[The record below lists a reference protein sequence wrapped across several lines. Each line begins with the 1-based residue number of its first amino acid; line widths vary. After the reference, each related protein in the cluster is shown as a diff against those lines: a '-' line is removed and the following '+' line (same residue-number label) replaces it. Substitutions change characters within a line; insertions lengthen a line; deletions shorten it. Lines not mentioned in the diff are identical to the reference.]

1 MSDRSRVLRGGAR
14 AATGLVVVGV
24 CAAAVLLLSQTELPA
39 VERAPIAVTVDSTQN
54 TVRSLV
60 CAGPFGELGA
70 DPSQPGVAMPTG
82 SPAVAISGAPTEV
95 GSLVRPE
102 GGASSPLVIEAPAD
116 EPLAAAQ
123 IQAVSTETLSGAAA
137 SACAEP
143 SNEQWLIGGST
154 MLGVSTTLSLGNPG
168 SVPATVQIS
177 VYDESGPVDA
187 VQTAGVLVAAGTMQT
202 VSLNGYAPERERVA
216 VRVISTGAPVTASLG
231 VGQTSGISP
240 FAVSSVTRQVDPETA
255 LVIPGVA
262 NRSDHGHGPSD
273 SGEGDDFPVA
283 VRVLAPGGEEGRA
296 QVRAVDASGGITD
309 LGDIALSGASV
320 GELLVPHWP
329 EGAQAVMVSADVP
342 VIAAA
347 LGSATVAEGH
357 DYEWFAPAPVIA
369 AEVSAAVPVVA
380 GGELVVVN
388 PGDVEAKL
396 VIEQADGGG
405 APRTQKLPAGAA
417 AVVQAPADALL
428 TSSVPVYAG
437 VRYVSGGLIA
447 GYPVLAP
454 DPREGAL
461 TVYTR

>member
-24 CAAAVLLLSQTELPA
+24 CAAAVLLLGQTELPA

-60 CAGPFGELGA
+60 CAGPFAELGA
-70 DPSQPGVAMPTG
+70 DPSRPGTAVPTG
-82 SPAVAISGAPTEV
+82 APAVAVSGAPTEV
-95 GSLVRPE
+95 VSLTRPE
-102 GGASSPLVIEAPAD
+102 GGEAAPAVLEAPVE

-123 IQAVSTETLSGAAA
+123 IQAVSTETLSGAAG
-137 SACAEP
+137 SACGEP
-143 SNEQWLIGGST
+143 LNEQWLLGGST
-154 MLGVSTTLSLGNPG
+154 ALGVSTTLSLGNPG

-202 VSLNGYAPERERVA
+202 VSLNGYAPERERLA

-240 FAVSSVTRQVDPETA
+240 FAVSSVTRQIDPETT

-283 VRVLAPGGEEGRA
+283 VRVLAPSGDEGSA
-296 QVRAVDASGGITD
+296 HVRAVDATGRSTD
-309 LGDIALSGASV
+309 LGDIALAEASV
-320 GELLVPHWP
+320 GELIVPHWP
-329 EGAQAVMVSADVP
+329 EDAQAVIVDADVP

-357 DYEWFAPAPVIA
+357 DYEWFAPAPVVA
-369 AEVSAAVPVVA
+369 ADVPAAVPVVD

-388 PGDVEAKL
+388 PGEVEAEL
-396 VIEQADGGG
+396 VVEQADGGG
-405 APRTQKLPAGAA
+405 TARKQKLPAGSA
-417 AVVQAPADALL
+417 AVVRAPADALL
-428 TSSVPVYAG
+428 TSSVPVHAG

-447 GYPVLAP
+447 GYPILAP
-454 DPREGAL
+454 DPREGVL